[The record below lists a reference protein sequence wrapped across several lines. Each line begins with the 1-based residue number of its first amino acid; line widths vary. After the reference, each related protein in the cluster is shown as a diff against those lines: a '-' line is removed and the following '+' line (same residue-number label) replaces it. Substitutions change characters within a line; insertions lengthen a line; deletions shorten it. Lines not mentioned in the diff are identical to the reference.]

1 MKSAVKKTIS
11 LPSDLA
17 KEVEE
22 MAREEGKPVSAV
34 IQDALRLAKRER
46 LKKNF
51 YQVQN
56 YWSRKAQEKGILTE
70 RDLERYPSQGKQWS
84 TFYLITRSKP
94 ELAIN
99 LRDAAHVSLLQVP
112 SNVSAEVLP
121 NGACILH
128 PRRLSGPLAR
138 LRGQAAETFGNRGR
152 LAPMQLE

>member
-1 MKSAVKKTIS
+1 MATAVKKTIS

-70 RDLERYPSQGKQWS
+70 RDLERY
-84 TFYLITRSKP
+84 LKP
-94 ELAIN
+94 
-99 LRDAAHVSLLQVP
+99 
-112 SNVSAEVLP
+112 
-121 NGACILH
+121 
-128 PRRLSGPLAR
+128 
-138 LRGQAAETFGNRGR
+138 
-152 LAPMQLE
+152 